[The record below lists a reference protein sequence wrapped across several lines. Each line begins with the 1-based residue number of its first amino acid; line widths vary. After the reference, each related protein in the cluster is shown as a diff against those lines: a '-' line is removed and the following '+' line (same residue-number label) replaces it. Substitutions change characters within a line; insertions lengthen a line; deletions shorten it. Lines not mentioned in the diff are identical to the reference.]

1 MPLTKLLKN
10 GWKGLEVESNNLKN
24 QKKGLTKLRMFF
36 NKPSVKKKDISLCIK
51 WVKKPSKAKFVSK
64 HDLRMGTVFRYN
76 KVMAFKKIEALN
88 TYINQIQIKYYG
100 DDVNHIW
107 QLVENTD
114 LS

>member
-1 MPLTKLLKN
+1 
-10 GWKGLEVESNNLKN
+10 
-24 QKKGLTKLRMFF
+24 
-36 NKPSVKKKDISLCIK
+36 
-51 WVKKPSKAKFVSK
+51 
-64 HDLRMGTVFRYN
+64 MGTVFRYN

-107 QLVENTD
+107 QLVEKTD